1 MLDADA
7 LLERRRLK
15 RRLIL
20 WRALFVV
27 AVLGM
32 VLVAVEGTD
41 SDGMFAGDR
50 IARLEVNGVIA
61 EDPGLDRA
69 LANLAKDDHVKAVI
83 VRINSPGG
91 TTFGGETL
99 YTGLRR
105 VAQHKPVVAVIGTL
119 GASAGYL
126 SALAGDRIFARET
139 SLTGS
144 IGVILQTAEFSK
156 LMEKLG
162 VSAESITSG
171 PLKDQ
176 PSPFRKLSPEGRQS
190 LQQTIDGTYSWFVS
204 LVSDRRKLPREA
216 VLQVA
221 DGRVLT
227 GRAALDD
234 KLIDE
239 LGGETEALAWLA
251 SARGIDAHL
260 PVRRVKVED
269 ASGWLG
275 EASSSIRKIV
285 LSERLTLDGLVSL
298 WHPDR

>member
-7 LLERRRLK
+7 LLDRRRLK

-20 WRALFVV
+20 WRALFV
-27 AVLGM
+27 ATVLALALV
-32 VLVAVEGTD
+32 VLD
-41 SDGMFAGDR
+41 QAGPTGVFERDR
-50 IARLEVNGVIA
+50 IARLDIDGVIA
-61 EDPGLDRA
+61 EDRELDRA
-69 LANLAKDDHVKAVI
+69 LLDLARDPHVKAVI

-91 TTFGGETL
+91 TTFGGETI

-105 VAQHKPVVAVIGTL
+105 IGQEKPVVAVIGTL

-126 SALAGDRIFARET
+126 IALAGDRIFARET

-156 LMEKLG
+156 LMEKIG

-171 PLKDQ
+171 PLKDE
-176 PSPFRKLSPEGRQS
+176 PSPFKRLSPEGRRV
-190 LQQTIDGTYSWFVS
+190 LQETIDSTYSWFVS

-221 DGRVLT
+221 DGRILT
-227 GRAALDD
+227 GRDALEA

-239 LGGETEALAWLA
+239 LGGEAEAVAWLR
-251 SARGIDAHL
+251 SARGIDRDL
-260 PVRRVKVED
+260 PVRGVRLD
-269 ASGWLG
+269 NPAGWLG
-275 EASSSIRKIV
+275 EASSSIRKMV

-298 WHPDR
+298 WHPEG

>member
-126 SALAGDRIFARET
+126 IALAGDRIFARET